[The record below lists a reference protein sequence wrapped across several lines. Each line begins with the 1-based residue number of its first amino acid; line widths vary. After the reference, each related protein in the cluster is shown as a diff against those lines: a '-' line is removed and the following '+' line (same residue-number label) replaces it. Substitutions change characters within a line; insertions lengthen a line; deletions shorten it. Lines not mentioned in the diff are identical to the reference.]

1 MEIHSIGQE
10 RALVIT
16 RAPKIFITAIAN
28 IQQISESETETA
40 TKMSITKL
48 IIIRFKFWI
57 ARNSRTIKAHLL
69 IASDL
74 LNENEK

>member
-1 MEIHSIGQE
+1 MKPE

-16 RAPKIFITAIAN
+16 RAPKIFITTIAN

-48 IIIRFKFWI
+48 IIILFKFWI

-74 LNENEK
+74 LNENAK

>member
-1 MEIHSIGQE
+1 MTSEEAIQF
-10 RALVIT
+10 
-16 RAPKIFITAIAN
+16 KIFDL
-28 IQQISESETETA
+28 
-40 TKMSITKL
+40 TKMPITQL
-48 IIIRFKFWI
+48 LVSRFKFWI